1 MLRGLVGNNS
11 VLRESVPG
19 RIDFLHQ
26 TIAEYLA
33 ASAVI
38 DQGAI
43 ESLIAQAHKTAWSDV
58 AILAAGQ
65 ASQEF
70 DCLRLL
76 NGLLN
81 RANSETRYRSQL
93 LDTARTCIRDRP
105 DLRNPSVEQA
115 LRQRIAREQESNNPN
130 RLRLIIAVNIVN
142 FAAANRTNLRIS
154 SPCRAA
160 YTKYCSMHSTALA

>member
-1 MLRGLVGNNS
+1 MPEIEDSPERVLRGLVGNNS

-43 ESLIAQAHKTAWSDV
+43 ESLIAHAHKTAWSDV

-65 ASQEF
+65 ASQA

-115 LRQRIAREQESNNPN
+115 LQRIARG
-130 RLRLIIAVNIVN
+130 AG
-142 FAAANRTNLRIS
+142 
-154 SPCRAA
+154 
-160 YTKYCSMHSTALA
+160 K